1 MHARGGVPRDA
12 HARNGT
18 HHSEKKTRWPRR
30 NDPAMCRNG
39 PRGDQSTLPP
49 TLSRRGRRN
58 GYGYEYQSEWAL
70 RHRAEGRAEGEA
82 EGKAEILLKLLTLK
96 FGGVSA
102 EQLAQVQSSS
112 VDELERYA
120 ERVITVDMLDE
131 VLASRAREERREGW
145 GSSTEQRGVPSDHE
159 KVVGR
164 MTL

>member
-1 MHARGGVPRDA
+1 MNR
-12 HARNGT
+12 
-18 HHSEKKTRWPRR
+18 
-30 NDPAMCRNG
+30 
-39 PRGDQSTLPP
+39 
-49 TLSRRGRRN
+49 
-58 GYGYEYQSEWAL
+58 GYEYQSEWAL

-131 VLASRAREERREGW
+131 VLASRAREERRELQEGRPGALGQDLQRIEDDTW
-145 GSSTEQRGVPSDHE
+145 NRHVRTSGGKLSPQPDKDDTWHRHIRTSGGKLSPQPDDDDTWHRHVRTSGGKLSS
-159 KVVGR
+159 
-164 MTL
+164 